1 MVVDHNSLIPGEA
14 YRAGQPLIC
23 PSRFSM
29 FLILSQVLPQ
39 SDATAELRSLR
50 EQWKLV
56 APRRLK
62 AYGGSDVIGDL
73 EQIGGVSSQT
83 V

>member
-39 SDATAELRSLR
+39 SDATAGLRRLR
-50 EQWKLV
+50 GRWKL
-56 APRRLK
+56 ADPGRFK
-62 AYGGSDVIGDL
+62 AYGGSDAIGDL